1 MEISEGM
8 ALVAGTMVLFGA
20 LAWWAD
26 KRWSRRSE
34 PPIDEPQAPIV
45 IQYPLDDAPWPKKD
59 GVDAP

>member
-20 LAWWAD
+20 LVWWAA
-26 KRWSRRSE
+26 KRWPGRAPE
-34 PPIDEPQAPIV
+34 PWAPDAPIV

-59 GVDAP
+59 GVDEP